1 MSGRANT
8 GPVSLP
14 GTNGKVAV
22 VTGAARGIGRAVA
35 EALAA
40 HVEAVVLTDL
50 HDSRAELDE
59 AVAAIVAAGGKAA
72 AITADVRRRTEV
84 EAVVA
89 GCVERFSRLDVLV
102 NNAGVH
108 SYPQPLLTV
117 TEEEL
122 DRVLG
127 INVKGA
133 LFFCQAAIP
142 HMVGRGAGSVVN
154 IASDSAFDVIADEG
168 PYGMSKI
175 ALARLSS
182 YLAKELAGTGVR
194 VNTLAPGWVRTRATE
209 FASADPATYATA
221 IAGIPARRFAEPAE
235 MANVVLFLAS
245 DLASYV
251 NGHCIV
257 ADGGRVA
264 GLPA

>member
-1 MSGRANT
+1 
-8 GPVSLP
+8 
-14 GTNGKVAV
+14 
-22 VTGAARGIGRAVA
+22 ARGIGRAVA
-35 EALAA
+35 ERLALNGA
-40 HVEAVVLTDL
+40 AVVLTDL
-50 HDSRAELDE
+50 EDSRAELD
-59 AVAAIVAAGGKAA
+59 AVARYIAAAGGTAA
-72 AITADVRRRTEV
+72 VFTAELRQRADVET
-84 EAVVA
+84 VVA
-89 GCVERFSRLDVLV
+89 GCIARFSRLDILV

-108 SYPQPLLTV
+108 SYPEPLLTV
-117 TEEEL
+117 TEEEM

-127 INVKGA
+127 INLKGS
-133 LFFCQAAIP
+133 LFFCQEAVP
-142 HMVGRGAGSVVN
+142 HMVRQGAGSVINV
-154 IASDSAFDVIADEG
+154 ASDSAFDVIADEG

-175 ALARLSS
+175 ALARLSA

-209 FASADPATYATA
+209 FASADPATYAAA
-221 IAGIPARRFAEPAE
+221 IAGIPARRFAEPEE

>member
-1 MSGRANT
+1 MSRRAMANR
-8 GPVSLP
+8 VSLP
-14 GTNGKVAV
+14 GMDGKVAV

-35 EALAA
+35 EALAGQMA
-40 HVEAVVLTDL
+40 AVVLTDL
-50 HDSRAELDE
+50 EDSRSELDE
-59 AVAAIVAAGGKAA
+59 VVAAIVAAGGTAA
-72 AITADVRRRTEV
+72 AITADLRQRAEV
-84 EAVVA
+84 DAVVA
-89 GCVERFSRLDVLV
+89 GCAARFSRLDILV

-108 SYPQPLLTV
+108 SYPEPLLTV
-117 TEEEL
+117 TEAEI
-122 DRVLG
+122 DRVFG
-127 INVKGA
+127 INLKGA
-133 LFFCQAAIP
+133 LFLCQTAVP
-142 HMVGRGAGSVVN
+142 HMIRQGAGSIINV
-154 IASDSAFDVIADEG
+154 ASDSAFDVIADEG

-175 ALARLSS
+175 ALTRMSA

-209 FASADPATYATA
+209 FASADPVAYAAA
-221 IAGIPARRFAEPAE
+221 IAGIPARRFADPVE